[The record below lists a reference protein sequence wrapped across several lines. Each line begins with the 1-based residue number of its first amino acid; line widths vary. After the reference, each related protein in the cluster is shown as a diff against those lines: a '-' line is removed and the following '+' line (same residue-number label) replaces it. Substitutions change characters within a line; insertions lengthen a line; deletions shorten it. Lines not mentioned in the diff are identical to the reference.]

1 MNYEFFFVRRKARKT
16 PKFIRVFS
24 PDLSTADL
32 LLAEHFGYNGTAND
46 RKAVRAF
53 LRARNVHPVPVV
65 TIFPKRGVVTLRG
78 PEAA

>member
-1 MNYEFFFVRRKARKT
+1 MNYGFFFVRRKARKT

-24 PDLSTADL
+24 PDLSTADP

-65 TIFPKRGVVTLRG
+65 TIFPSGG
-78 PEAA
+78 W